1 VHLSLSDLVT
11 CPRCGPSHGLVL
23 LPSVVRDRRVA
34 SGVLGCPNCRERYPI
49 EGAVTDVRVPGGAA
63 DRAGEGSTASP
74 APEPSG
80 SGEAVRVAALLGLAE
95 SRGVVVLGGPATAHG
110 PALADLLDG
119 IEVVVLG
126 SRDDAEGSG
135 AGGVSRFRVGETIPL
150 RTGCA
155 VGVALTGS
163 SVALA
168 DEGVRVLRPGGRLL
182 LDPASATLRE
192 RLTSGQAVTP
202 VLDEGETLVARRVG

>member
-63 DRAGEGSTASP
+63 DRVEEGSTP
-74 APEPSG
+74 APGSPG
-80 SGEAVRVAALLGLAE
+80 SGEAVRMAALLGLAE
-95 SRGVVVLGGPATAHG
+95 SRGVVVLVGPAVAHG
-110 PALADLLDG
+110 PALADLLEG
-119 IEVVVLG
+119 IEVVVLASG
-126 SRDDAEGSG
+126 DAAEGSG
-135 AGGVSRFRVGETIPL
+135 PGGVSRFRVGETIPL

-182 LDPASATLRE
+182 LHPASATLRE
-192 RLTSGQAVTP
+192 RLMSGQTVTP

>member
-1 VHLSLSDLVT
+1 M
-11 CPRCGPSHGLVL
+11 
-23 LPSVVRDRRVA
+23 
-34 SGVLGCPNCRERYPI
+34 
-49 EGAVTDVRVPGGAA
+49 
-63 DRAGEGSTASP
+63 ASP
-74 APEPSG
+74 APGPSG

-110 PALADLLDG
+110 LALAGLLDG

-126 SRDDAEGSG
+126 SGDDAEGSRP
-135 AGGVSRFRVGETIPL
+135 GGVSRFRVGDAIPL
-150 RTGCA
+150 RTGCV
-155 VGVALTGS
+155 VGVALTGW

-192 RLTSGQAVTP
+192 RLASGQAVTP
-202 VLDEGETLVARRVG
+202 VLNEGETLVARRVG